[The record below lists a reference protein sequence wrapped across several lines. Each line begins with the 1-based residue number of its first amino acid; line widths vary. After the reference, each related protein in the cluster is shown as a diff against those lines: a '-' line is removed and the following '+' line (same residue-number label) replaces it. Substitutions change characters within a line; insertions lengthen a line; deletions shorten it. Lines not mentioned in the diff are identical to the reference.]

1 MLFEWF
7 PNDSFVTEGRGEAV
21 LLDKR
26 EKREKIYDDPKEKEK
41 IVEEPKE
48 KKKM

>member
-7 PNDSFVTEGRGEAV
+7 PNDSFVTEGREEAV
-21 LLDKR
+21 LLDERSKGKIIQKKR
-26 EKREKIYDDPKEKEK
+26 KK